1 MPLLEVGVIKATAKA
16 GIILPVNAV
25 SSTLNFG
32 SPSPPLERLPEGL
45 DTVWRCAW
53 AEI

>member
-1 MPLLEVGVIKATAKA
+1 MPLLEAGVNKAIAEA

-25 SSTLNFG
+25 SSMLNFG

-45 DTVWRCAW
+45 DTVWRWAW
-53 AEI
+53 AEM